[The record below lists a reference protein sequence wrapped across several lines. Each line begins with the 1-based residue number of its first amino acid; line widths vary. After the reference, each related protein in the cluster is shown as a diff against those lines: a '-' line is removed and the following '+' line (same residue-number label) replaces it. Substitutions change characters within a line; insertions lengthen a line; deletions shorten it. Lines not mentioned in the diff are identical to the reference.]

1 MMDPNLYFIEST
13 VRKYFYVYET
23 KLFPEYVEFK
33 VVLPDDKKQVE
44 ENFRSLWNELKKQ
57 NFAPTLQS
65 LKSEYVIQVFRL
77 PEERFH
83 RVHLN
88 IIFLI
93 ATLITTTI
101 AGAINYAGYF
111 NLNPYTFH
119 SFLMGAVTFALP
131 LLAILGLHELGHY
144 FAAKRHNVKASLP
157 FFIPAPPM
165 IGTLGAF
172 ISLREPIPD
181 RKALLDIGFSG
192 PIVGFLVAIPVAIIG
207 NYLSIIYP
215 PVPQDTTVVT
225 YIQLPLFYELLNL
238 FIPIRNVY
246 PTVLA
251 AWVGFIVTAI
261 NLFPIGQLDGG
272 HIARAILGERSKY
285 LGYIFLAILLILG
298 IFYIGWL
305 LFALLVLILGLRHPP
320 SLNEVTKVGKKGYV
334 VGIVALLLVVG
345 TFTPIPITQVTLT
358 ENFSVSSYY
367 NNTLVIGS
375 INETSGYII
384 VKNTGEKMLNLTV
397 NYTTNDNL
405 GIKIKNYVSDLP
417 VNSVRRLNFTV
428 YVLPD
433 TMPEQKASITVYLK
447 SNLTGITN
455 YTKINLI
462 VYSLSKELIWMPSN
476 VTVYSPYLN
485 ATLINMG
492 NETINVSV
500 PASNNQY
507 NVIYNATIFNN
518 MILLNPG
525 QSVKFTFIFKNYGSY
540 VIIAHYYLQAAVLSV
555 NYV

>member
-1 MMDPNLYFIEST
+1 MMDPNLYFIDST

-33 VVLPDDKKQVE
+33 VVLPDDKKIVE
-44 ENFRSLWNELKKQ
+44 ENFRSLWKELKKQ
-57 NFAPTLQS
+57 NFVPALQPI
-65 LKSEYVIQVFRL
+65 KNEFVIQVIHL

-83 RVHLN
+83 RIHLN

-101 AGAINYAGYF
+101 AGALNYAGYF
-111 NLNPYTFH
+111 NLDPYTLH
-119 SFLMGAVTFALP
+119 SFLMGAITFALP

-144 FAAKRHNVKASLP
+144 FAAKRHDVKASLP

-192 PIVGFLVAIPVAIIG
+192 PIVGFLVAIPVALIG
-207 NYLSIIYP
+207 NYLSVLYP
-215 PVPQDTTVVT
+215 AVPQNTTIIT
-225 YIQLPLFYELLNL
+225 YIQLPLFYQFLSL
-238 FIPIRNVY
+238 FLPIKNVY

-272 HIARAILGERSKY
+272 HIARAILGEKSKY
-285 LGYIFLAILLILG
+285 LSYIFLAILLIIG
-298 IFYIGWL
+298 IFYMGWL

-320 SLNEVTKVGKKGYV
+320 SLNEVSKVGKKGYI

-345 TFTPIPITQVTLT
+345 TFTPIPIYQESLT

-367 NNTLVIGS
+367 NNTLVLGS
-375 INETSGYII
+375 INETTGYII
-384 VKNTGEKMLNLTV
+384 VENTGQKMLNLTV
-397 NYTTNDNL
+397 MVNSTDNL
-405 GIKIKNYVSDLP
+405 RMNIKNYVSHLP
-417 VNSVRRLNFTV
+417 VKSSMRLNFTV
-428 YVLPD
+428 YALPQ
-433 TMPEQKASITVYLK
+433 TLPKYNATLTIYLK

-462 VYSLSKELIWMPSN
+462 IYSLSKNLIWVPPN
-476 VTVYSPYLN
+476 ATVYSPYFN
-485 ATLINMG
+485 ATLVNTG
-492 NETINVSV
+492 NSTLNVTGPSSTAYYDV
-500 PASNNQY
+500 NFS
-507 NVIYNATIFNN
+507 ATIFNN
-518 MILLNPG
+518 MIILNPG
-525 QSVKFTFIFKNYGSY
+525 QSVKFAFIFKSKGNFN
-540 VIIAHYYLQAAVLSV
+540 IIAHYGLDACVLRI
-555 NYV
+555 NYE

>member
-1 MMDPNLYFIEST
+1 MMDSNLYFIDST

-33 VVLPDDKKQVE
+33 VVLPDDKKLVE
-44 ENFRSLWNELKKQ
+44 QNFRALWKELKKQ
-57 NFAPTLQS
+57 NFVPALQP
-65 LKSEYVIQVFRL
+65 LKNEFVIQVIRL

-101 AGAINYAGYF
+101 AGAYNYAGYF
-111 NLNPYTFH
+111 DLNPFTLN
-119 SFLMGAVTFALP
+119 SFLMGAITFAFP

-144 FAAKRHNVKASLP
+144 FAAKRHDVKASLP

-192 PIVGFLVAIPVAIIG
+192 PIVGFLVAIPVALIG

-215 PVPQDTTVVT
+215 AVPQDTTTIT
-225 YIQLPLFYELLNL
+225 YIQLPLFYEFLSL
-238 FIPIRNVY
+238 FVPIKNVY

-272 HIARAILGERSKY
+272 HIARAILGERSRY
-285 LGYIFLAILLILG
+285 LSYIFLAILLIIG
-298 IFYIGWL
+298 IFYLGWL
-305 LFALLVLILGLRHPP
+305 LFALLVLLLGLRHPP
-320 SLNEVTKVGKKGYV
+320 SLNEVSKIGRKGYI

-345 TFTPIPITQVTLT
+345 TFTPIPIYQETLT

-367 NNTLVIGS
+367 NNTLVLGS

-384 VKNTGEKMLNLTV
+384 VENTGQKMLNLTV
-397 NYTTNDNL
+397 TVNTNDSI
-405 GIKIKNYVSDLP
+405 GVKIQNYISDLP
-417 VNSVRRLNFTV
+417 VNSTARVNFTIFASPGT
-428 YVLPD
+428 LPQNSVNL
-433 TMPEQKASITVYLK
+433 TINVK

-455 YTKINLI
+455 STKIQLT
-462 VYSLSKELIWMPSN
+462 VYSLSEKLVWAPSN
-476 VTVYSPYLN
+476 VTIYSPYFN
-485 ATLINMG
+485 ATLMNIWNS
-492 NETINVSV
+492 TLNVTV
-500 PASNNQY
+500 PYSTPNY
-507 NVIYNATIFNN
+507 DVIFNATMYNN
-518 MILLNPG
+518 KILLTPG
-525 QSVKFTFIFKNYGSY
+525 ESVKFTFIFRTEGYY
-540 VIIAHYYLQAAVLSV
+540 TIIAHFGLEASVLRV